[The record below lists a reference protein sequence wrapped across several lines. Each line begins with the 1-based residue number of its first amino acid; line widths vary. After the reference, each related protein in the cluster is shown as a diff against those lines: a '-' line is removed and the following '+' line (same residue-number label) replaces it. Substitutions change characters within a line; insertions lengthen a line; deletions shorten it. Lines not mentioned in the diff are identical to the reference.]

1 MAQLSGEHDN
11 LPAMMTFMSNEIRQ
25 DMPDVEGKVTPGV
38 GRRDGDR
45 TAPVKTE
52 RQQTDNASATATKRR
67 NQLLL
72 FNLVSI
78 DGWRHRHAV
87 FLSQRFDPHAPR
99 IVDVTGNHPH
109 CSSGSARHF
118 GFP

>member
-38 GRRDGDR
+38 GRGDGDR

-52 RQQTDNASATATKRR
+52 RQQTDNAAATATKRR
-67 NQLLL
+67 NQLLS

-78 DGWRHRHAV
+78 DGWRHRDAV

-99 IVDVTGNHPH
+99 IVDVTCNHSH
-109 CSSGSARHF
+109 GSSGSAWYF